1 MRSMVFFC
9 SENKKA
15 FKLTILR
22 DEWGFEGFVV
32 TDWGA
37 KKGAAAGVKAGLNLV
52 MPGGYGTHE
61 QMLKESL
68 KNHEL
73 TEEQLNTAVADIL
86 QFILDAYRNKLPNA
100 EIDREKCSE
109 LSGELAAQCAVL
121 LKNEDILPLK
131 KDTKIAVIGDF
142 CKESAVSGK
151 WQQPHKC
158 FKNYLRN
165 RNVKRKRGLF
175 SLCKRI

>member
-1 MRSMVFFC
+1 
-9 SENKKA
+9 
-15 FKLTILR
+15 
-22 DEWGFEGFVV
+22 
-32 TDWGA
+32 
-37 KKGAAAGVKAGLNLV
+37 

-86 QFILDAYRNKLPNA
+86 QFILDAYRNKFPNT

-142 CKESAVSGK
+142 AKHPRYQEVAAAT
-151 WQQPHKC
+151 
-158 FKNYLRN
+158 
-165 RNVKRKRGLF
+165 
-175 SLCKRI
+175 